1 MINKKNI
8 ISNKE
13 ILVYLFIS
21 MILSIIEILIP
32 TTDTTYK
39 EKLIWYLFVFLFFY
53 IHIVILLITNFIFKF
68 IDIKN
73 DKVKRI
79 IEITLRILAI
89 VYILFL
95 IFVVDFSY
103 MLATADFGQ

>member
-1 MINKKNI
+1 MIGKKNI

-21 MILSIIEILIP
+21 MFLSIIEILIP
-32 TTDTTYK
+32 TVDMTYK
-39 EKLIWYLFVFLFFY
+39 EKLIWYLFIFLFFY
-53 IHIVILLITNFIFKF
+53 IYIAILLITNFIFKF

-73 DKVKRI
+73 DKVRKI
-79 IEITLRILAI
+79 IKIILHIFAI
-89 VYILFL
+89 IYILFL

-103 MLATADFGQ
+103 MLAMADFGQ

>member
-21 MILSIIEILIP
+21 MFLSIVDSLTSVQVTTNEMLI
-32 TTDTTYK
+32 K
-39 EKLIWYLFVFLFFY
+39 ALIALSYFY
-53 IHIVILLITNFIFKF
+53 IHIVLLLITNFIFKF

-73 DKVKRI
+73 EKVRKI
-79 IEITLRILAI
+79 IKIILRIFAI
-89 VYILFL
+89 IYILFL
-95 IFVVDFSY
+95 IFVVDFGY

>member
-21 MILSIIEILIP
+21 MFLSIMESLTSVQVTTNEMLIKALVALS
-32 TTDTTYK
+32 Y
-39 EKLIWYLFVFLFFY
+39 FY
-53 IHIVILLITNFIFKF
+53 IHIVILLSINFIFKF

-89 VYILFL
+89 IYILFL
-95 IFVVDFSY
+95 IFIVDFGY

>member
-1 MINKKNI
+1 MINKENI

-21 MILSIIEILIP
+21 MFLSIIESLTSIQVTTNEMLINA
-32 TTDTTYK
+32 
-39 EKLIWYLFVFLFFY
+39 LIALSYFY
-53 IHIVILLITNFIFKF
+53 IHIGILLFINFIFKF

-73 DKVKRI
+73 DKNKRI
-79 IEITLRILAI
+79 IKIILRTLAI
-89 VYILFL
+89 IYILFL
-95 IFVVDFSY
+95 IFVVDFGY